1 MQGGIVMPK
10 YLVVANQTVSN
21 PRLISELQAL
31 CRKDSGAEFDLLVPA
46 TPVRN
51 LLFRR
56 GTDEKAETVARKRIS
71 KAKALFAQEGI
82 TLNDA
87 DVGSGDPIA
96 AVEQRLQA
104 RDNYAAVIISTL
116 PGESSQW
123 LRIRLPQTIEST
135 CDVPVYHVESP
146 AAWTYGP

>member
-1 MQGGIVMPK
+1 MPR
-10 YLVVANQTVSN
+10 YLVVANQTVGN

-56 GTDEKAETVARKRIS
+56 GTDDKAETVARKRIT
-71 KAKALFAQEGI
+71 KAKALFAKEGI
-82 TLNDA
+82 TLTAA
-87 DVGSGDPIA
+87 DVGSGDAIA
-96 AVEQRLQA
+96 AVEQSLRA
-104 RDNYAAVIISTL
+104 DDDYAAVVISTL

-123 LRIRLPQTIEST
+123 LRLRLPQTIRST
-135 CDVPVYHVESP
+135 FDLPVHHVEAP
-146 AAWTYGP
+146 PAWTYGP

>member
-1 MQGGIVMPK
+1 MPT

-21 PRLISELQAL
+21 PRLISQLQAL

-56 GTDEKAETVARKRIS
+56 GTDDKAETVARKRIS

-96 AVEQRLQA
+96 AVEQRLQT
-104 RDNYAAVIISTL
+104 RDDYAAVIISTL